1 MTNKLNPESIFEARP
16 AAQPGAHAPAGF
28 ISDEYDEKIVNDQI
42 SHLEALERMS
52 LKELEA
58 YKLKELKILLVEAGL
73 HVPYWRNLFKELN
86 FDPKAISSIR
96 DLEKLPLLDKNKIKE
111 NYSEFISD
119 KANLDEITYMTTGGS
134 TGSPLKIL
142 MNKETRSKS
151 HAATRYY
158 LKKAGITPGLERG
171 VRLHGNKIPK
181 EYIDLEKFWI
191 QEGNRLTMSVSHITM
206 DNCSLYMEAIKDFR
220 PNYIHAY
227 ASALALLCKYAEK
240 NNEKFPSSIENIFC
254 DSETVYGWQR
264 DLIIKL
270 TGAQFYNIYG
280 HTEAAGMA
288 ITFPESAQLESL
300 PVGIME
306 ILDSNLNN
314 LSKEKDEG
322 QIVVTGFHNKIMPFI
337 RYKTSDIAELGS
349 SKKIEERFFT
359 PILSNVKG
367 RIQDYLVGFDESIVP
382 AAPLLFDYNF
392 DWTGIDLFQVYQ
404 FKKGK
409 LEFKI
414 VKNKSIDS
422 NEAILEQRLIDSFSS
437 IFGEQ
442 FSVEVSFHDELLVTK
457 RGKYRYVDQKL
468 EIEI

>member
-1 MTNKLNPESIFEARP
+1 MSPDFDVVIVGAGVAGLYQIYKIKNMGLRVKCLETAPKIGGTWYWNRY
-16 AAQPGAHAPAGF
+16 PGARFDSESWTYGYSFSRELLDEWNWTEDFAPQP
-28 ISDEYDEKIVNDQI
+28 ETEK
-42 SHLEALERMS
+42 
-52 LKELEA
+52 
-58 YKLKELKILLVEAGL
+58 Y
-73 HVPYWRNLFKELN
+73 LN
-86 FDPKAISSIR
+86 YVADKFN
-96 DLEKLPLLDKNKIKE
+96 LDKNKIKE

-206 DNCSLYMEAIKDFR
+206 DNCSLYMEAIKDFK

-422 NEAILEQRLIDSFSS
+422 NEAILEQRLIDSFSG